1 MTTPETT
8 QTTFRP
14 VTDFLIGLI
23 FFILV
28 AGCFSV
34 SDGQA
39 YVGPADAANWP
50 TTVTYASDATG
61 LLWQS
66 WARDGAVVL
75 LGLTFASLTA
85 FNMSIARHL
94 RAVAVATKPEKSSEL
109 VQEASRPF
117 HAAPSKPIY

>member
-8 QTTFRP
+8 PTTFRP
-14 VTDFLIGLI
+14 VTDFVVGLI
-23 FFILV
+23 FFALV

-39 YVGPADAANWP
+39 FVGPADSATWP
-50 TTVTYASDATG
+50 ATVAYAGDATG

-66 WARDGAVVL
+66 WGRDVAVL
-75 LGLTFASLTA
+75 LLGVTFASLTA

-94 RAVAVATKPEKSSEL
+94 RAVAVATKREK
-109 VQEASRPF
+109 R
-117 HAAPSKPIY
+117 